1 MRMLAPGNG
10 IPQVNECVKGKESR
24 SGQRGRAR
32 QAIDR
37 EPYDG
42 QTGHEIERRRC
53 RGRSAD

>member
-32 QAIDR
+32 QAIDANHMTAR
-37 EPYDG
+37 PA
-42 QTGHEIERRRC
+42 TR
-53 RGRSAD
+53 